1 MSVTFVCS
9 VHARSLWINTTVGH
23 LYASPL
29 LPGKE
34 QDSHLGTNIQQTRP
48 WTVCVSSASDVFVES
63 LRHAGQSGDLKT
75 ALHETKSGS
84 GSVLFLFLRL
94 YSLGYCSF
102 TWKKLRACL
111 LRHLSSDCFC
121 AKELTTPL
129 SDFASPLLSVQK
141 LWFVY
146 PDPFCVR
153 ARQDSDCF
161 GAKDRPQPA
170 VFAAREQ

>member
-1 MSVTFVCS
+1 MLTVTLNGGVFGTDMWWSDDFPQSLRYWFKQNLFIHRNHKLSKQVQETLKQYAYLSVTFVCS

-94 YSLGYCSF
+94 YSP
-102 TWKKLRACL
+102 RL
-111 LRHLSSDCFC
+111 LLVHLEEVKGVLTASSLFR
-121 AKELTTPL
+121 
-129 SDFASPLLSVQK
+129 LL
-141 LWFVY
+141 L
-146 PDPFCVR
+146 C
-153 ARQDSDCF
+153 
-161 GAKDRPQPA
+161 
-170 VFAAREQ
+170 

>member
-1 MSVTFVCS
+1 M
-9 VHARSLWINTTVGH
+9 GH

-94 YSLGYCSF
+94 YSP
-102 TWKKLRACL
+102 RL
-111 LRHLSSDCFC
+111 LLVHLEEVKGVLTASSLFR
-121 AKELTTPL
+121 
-129 SDFASPLLSVQK
+129 LL
-141 LWFVY
+141 L
-146 PDPFCVR
+146 C
-153 ARQDSDCF
+153 
-161 GAKDRPQPA
+161 
-170 VFAAREQ
+170 